1 MRKLL
6 LVLGLLS
13 FAAVAAIRATG
24 VNAGA
29 AEQLLAVWSYLAVV
43 CGLGLDRWLA
53 GSARFAIAEMRAG
66 GTVTP
71 GGRAD
76 A

>member
-1 MRKLL
+1 MRRLL

-24 VNAGA
+24 ATAGA
-29 AEQLLAVWSYLAVV
+29 AEQLLAVWSYLAIVR
-43 CGLGLDRWLA
+43 GLGLDRWLV
-53 GSARFAIAEMRAG
+53 GTARLAIAEMRAG
-66 GTVTP
+66 ATAASA
-71 GGRAD
+71 GRAD